1 MYVDLEARNVFSYTF
16 VLMILTLLVGNMAYL
31 LQQLHWRA
39 RLYVKH
45 IKARFNRAKEIK
57 RGKPTAKVIPKANK

>member
-45 IKARFNRAKEIK
+45 IKARFNRAK
-57 RGKPTAKVIPKANK
+57 